1 MMITISRIGEIGV
14 DILVAGGS
22 HYSDRLMDQDQ
33 QFIREREPMRE
44 NRGEREEK
52 RIN

>member
-1 MMITISRIGEIGV
+1 MTMQNATDERS
-14 DILVAGGS
+14 A
-22 HYSDRLMDQDQ
+22 MTDQDR
-33 QFIREREPMRE
+33 QFIRERESVRE

>member
-1 MMITISRIGEIGV
+1 MMMTIGRIGEISI
-14 DILVAGGS
+14 DILVTGGS

-33 QFIREREPMRE
+33 QFIREREPVRE